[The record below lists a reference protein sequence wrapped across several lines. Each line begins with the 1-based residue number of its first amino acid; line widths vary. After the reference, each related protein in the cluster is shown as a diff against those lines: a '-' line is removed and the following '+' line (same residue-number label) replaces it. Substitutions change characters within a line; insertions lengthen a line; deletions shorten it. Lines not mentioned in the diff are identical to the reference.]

1 MFSSPFHYSNLKKT
15 VIHTYWKGIDGPRM
29 VSGSRSV
36 RHMIQLSVYGSLLT
50 CNLAEINGA
59 SNRREESGSV
69 DVDCCRGRVLFQ
81 LVDNCCCNSSGT
93 CDRKHALYTKTPA
106 AIMMPRGRSRL
117 LVTGLYGFT
126 CMCEHNPNLGLVWTA
141 TVAAISPP
149 SQQRNLYIT
158 THQLQELRKA
168 GGILANLSS

>member
-1 MFSSPFHYSNLKKT
+1 MHLYLYYNVMEHCINVFQPISLFQPKKT

-126 CMCEHNPNLGLVWTA
+126 CMCEHNPNLGLV
-141 TVAAISPP
+141 
-149 SQQRNLYIT
+149 
-158 THQLQELRKA
+158 
-168 GGILANLSS
+168 